1 VVACVAL
8 LTIASGCAR
17 AAADTSL
24 PPLTTPVSS
33 APAAPDASQQA
44 AYQAALTAYTGY
56 MRVRVAIAAKPDPK
70 TVTTQLTPYVADPL
84 KVDLVAY
91 VTSLKSYDEAV
102 HGTPTWTVV
111 SSDIHADTT
120 PQTVDLHVCVNP
132 DGWYTVWLHNG
143 AAMESKHQ
151 AKYITVAHVEDYGSP
166 YGWLVVSVK
175 VGGAT
180 C

>member
-1 VVACVAL
+1 MLLAL
-8 LTIASGCAR
+8 ASGCAR

-24 PPLTTPVSS
+24 PPVTTAPSS
-33 APAAPDASQQA
+33 APTALASPQQT
-44 AYQAALTAYTGY
+44 AYQAALTAFTGY

-70 TVTTQLTPYVADPL
+70 TVTAQIAPYVADPL
-84 KVDLVAY
+84 KVKLVAY
-91 VTSLKSYDEAV
+91 VTSLKSYDEAMT
-102 HGTPTWTVV
+102 GTPTWTVV

-120 PQTVDLHVCVNP
+120 PQTVDLRVCINP

-151 AKYITVAHVEDYGSP
+151 PKYISVAHVEDYGAP

-175 VGGAT
+175 VGAT